1 MHWYLKKNI
10 HDFWNFIITR
20 FSVSTLRLM
29 ISFCILTDFYGAVV
43 LVESN
48 VCTILHMSGHMDDVL
63 FIYDDVSKVVTCY
76 RCN

>member
-1 MHWYLKKNI
+1 
-10 HDFWNFIITR
+10 
-20 FSVSTLRLM
+20 M

-43 LVESN
+43 LVASN